1 MLLFLFLS
9 FIKTNFY
16 SAVFY
21 CPEAFG
27 VFPDDQQCDKFYQCE
42 GGVVKEQLCPGNKAC
57 LELK

>member
-1 MLLFLFLS
+1 M
-9 FIKTNFY
+9 TNFY

-42 GGVVKEQLCPGNKAC
+42 GGVAKEQLCPGNKAY